1 MKIEE
6 MAKAHLDNVSS
17 AINDLLAQKKKI
29 QDEVERLSTYISQ
42 GEKVLLEYQE
52 QNKEKILDTFSN
64 RQ

>member
-52 QNKEKILDTFSN
+52 QSKEKILDTFSS